1 MFFVVRPE
9 EREPETIKDT
19 APEQL
24 PEPTEQSKLVS
35 ELVGTYFLVLTV
47 GLNVLSQ
54 STAGALSIA
63 AALMCMIFALG
74 SVSGAHFNP
83 AVTVAIL
90 MSGRDKITQKNAGL
104 YVAVQ
109 IAGGICASLT
119 YSAME

>member
-63 AALMCMIFALG
+63 ASLMCMIYALG

-90 MSGRDKITQKNAGL
+90 LSGREKISPSKAGYYIL
-104 YVAVQ
+104 SQLV
-109 IAGGICASLT
+109 GGIA
-119 YSAME
+119 AA